1 VPAQYQVSGDSAASI
16 SASIESGVLRGDWIA
31 GAALPAVRVL
41 ADSLHVS
48 PATVAKAYQEL
59 RQRGVVETEG
69 RRGTRIRPRP
79 AVAGP
84 RAALRLPVP
93 AGVRDLSDGEPD
105 RHLLPPVGPALHA
118 VADDGDGDGDR
129 PQGYASAVAMPELTD
144 AARRRLAA
152 DGVPVEGA
160 TIAAAS
166 GTLDAMERLLT
177 AHLRPGDAVAVE
189 DPGWANLLDL
199 LAAFG
204 LRPIPFAVDQDGPDP
219 AGLTEALRA
228 GARAVIITV
237 RAQNPT
243 GGALTG
249 ERAAEIRRVL
259 ADRPGM
265 LLIEDDHAA
274 ELAGVP
280 LHCLGP
286 VTESWAFVRSASKPF
301 GPDLRIAV
309 LAGDETTIARVVGRM
324 QIGTGWVSTVLQ
336 RLLLH
341 LWRDDRVTALVEE
354 ASRTYE
360 RRRRALCEALAA
372 RDVPAPAK
380 TGINVWVPV
389 PDEARAIGLLRDRG
403 YAVAPG
409 SLFRLAAP
417 PGVRVTIS
425 TLDESEVPAL
435 ADALAAA
442 VRPSGLG
449 VPSR

>member
-16 SASIESGVLRGDWIA
+16 SASIESGVLRGDWVA

-84 RAALRLPVP
+84 RSALRLPVP
-93 AGVRDLSDGEPD
+93 EGVRDLTDGEPD
-105 RHLLPPVGPALHA
+105 VRLLPSLGPALRA
-118 VADDGDGDGDR
+118 VARDGDR
-129 PQGYASAVAMPELTD
+129 PQGYASAVAMPALTD
-144 AARRRLAA
+144 AARLRLAA

-160 TIAAAS
+160 AIAATA

-177 AHLRPGDAVAVE
+177 AHLRAGDAVAVE

-199 LAAFG
+199 LAACG
-204 LRPIPFAVDQDGPDP
+204 LRPVSFAVDEDGPDP

-249 ERAAEIRRVL
+249 ERAAEVRRVL
-259 ADRPGM
+259 AGHPGV
-265 LLIEDDHAA
+265 LLVEDDHAA

-286 VTESWAFVRSASKPF
+286 VTESWAFIRSASKPF
-301 GPDLRIAV
+301 GPDLRIALV
-309 LAGDETTIARVVGRM
+309 VGDQTTIARVVGRM
-324 QIGTGWVSTVLQ
+324 RIGTGWVSTVLQ

-341 LWRDDRVTALVEE
+341 LWRDDQVTALVEE
-354 ASRTYE
+354 ASRTYA
-360 RRRRALCEALAA
+360 RRRRALCDALTA
-372 RDVPAPAK
+372 RGVPAGGK

-409 SLFRLAAP
+409 SLFRVAAP
-417 PGVRVTIS
+417 PGIRITIS
-425 TLDESEVPAL
+425 SLDESEVPAL
-435 ADALAAA
+435 ADAVAAA
-442 VRPSGLG
+442 VRPSGPG
-449 VPSR
+449 VQSR

>member
-1 VPAQYQVSGDSAASI
+1 MPAHYQISGDSAASI

-79 AVAGP
+79 PIAGP
-84 RAALRLPVP
+84 RSALRLPVT
-93 AGVRDLSDGEPD
+93 AGLRDLSDGEPD
-105 RHLLPPVGPALHA
+105 VRRLPSLGPALRA
-118 VADDGDGDGDR
+118 VADDDEH
-129 PQGYASAVAMPELTD
+129 PQGYASAVAMPALTD
-144 AARRRLAA
+144 AARLRLAA
-152 DGVPVEGA
+152 DGVPVENA
-160 TIAAAS
+160 TIAATS

-199 LAAFG
+199 LAACG
-204 LRPIPFAVDQDGPDP
+204 LRPVPFAVDDDGPDP
-219 AGLTEALRA
+219 EALAEALRA
-228 GARAVIITV
+228 GARAVIITA

-243 GGALTG
+243 GGALTA
-249 ERAAEIRRVL
+249 ERAAEVRGVL
-259 ADRPGM
+259 AEHPTV

-274 ELAGVP
+274 ELSEVS

-309 LAGDETTIARVVGRM
+309 VAGDETTIARVVGRM
-324 QIGTGWVSTVLQ
+324 RIGTGWVSTVLQ
-336 RLLLH
+336 RVLLH
-341 LWRDDRVTALVEE
+341 LWQDPQVTTQIEE
-354 ASRTYE
+354 ASRAYAQ
-360 RRRRALCEALAA
+360 RRRALCDALAGRGLTA
-372 RDVPAPAK
+372 TGK
-380 TGINVWVPV
+380 TGINVWVKV
-389 PDEARAIGLLRDRG
+389 PDETRAIGLLRDQG

-409 SLFRLAAP
+409 SLFRVTAP
-417 PGVRVTIS
+417 PGIRITVS
-425 TLDESEVPAL
+425 SLDASEIPAV
-435 ADALAAA
+435 ADAVATAAH
-442 VRPSGLG
+442 PSDLG
-449 VPSR
+449 APSR

>member
-1 VPAQYQVSGDSAASI
+1 VPAQYQISGESAAAI
-16 SASIESGVLRGDWIA
+16 SASIESGVLRGDWVG

-69 RRGTRIRPRP
+69 RRGTRIRSRP
-79 AVAGP
+79 TVAGP
-84 RAALRLPVP
+84 RSELRLPVP
-93 AGVRDLSDGEPD
+93 AGVRDLTDGEPD
-105 RHLLPPVGPALHA
+105 VRLLPPLGSALHA
-118 VADDGDGDGDR
+118 VARESGR
-129 PQGYASAVAMPELTD
+129 PPGYASAVAMPALTD
-144 AARRRLAA
+144 AARLRLAA

-160 TIAAAS
+160 TIAATA
-166 GTLDAMERLLT
+166 GTLDAVERLLT

-199 LAAFG
+199 LAACG
-204 LRPIPFAVDQDGPDP
+204 LRPVPFAVDEDGPDP
-219 AGLTEALRA
+219 ATLAEALRA
-228 GARAVIITV
+228 GARAAIITV

-249 ERAAEIRRVL
+249 ERAAEIRQVLAGHPRVL
-259 ADRPGM
+259 
-265 LLIEDDHAA
+265 LVEDDHAA

-286 VTESWAFVRSASKPF
+286 VTESWAFIRSASKPF

-309 LAGDETTIARVVGRM
+309 MAGDETTIARVVGRM
-324 QIGTGWVSTVLQ
+324 RIGTGWVSTVLQ

-341 LWRDDRVTALVEE
+341 LWRDEQVTALIEE
-354 ASRTYE
+354 ASRTYAH
-360 RRRRALCEALAA
+360 RRRALCDALTA
-372 RDVPAPAK
+372 RGVPAAAK

-409 SLFRLAAP
+409 SLFRVAAP
-417 PGVRVTIS
+417 PGIRITIS
-425 TLDESEVPAL
+425 TLDESEAPAV
-435 ADALAAA
+435 ADAVAAA
-442 VRPSGLG
+442 VQPSGPG